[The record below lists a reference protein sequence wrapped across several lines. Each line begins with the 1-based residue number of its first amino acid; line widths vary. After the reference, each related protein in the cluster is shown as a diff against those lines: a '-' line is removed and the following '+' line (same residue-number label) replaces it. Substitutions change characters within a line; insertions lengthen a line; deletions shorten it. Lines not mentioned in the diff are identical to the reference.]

1 MGKNHSLRCHVFMA
15 HRGVVI
21 RAALA
26 EKLGL
31 TVPGGNLVM
40 DVGERFWFEVKKGW
54 MEKEE
59 VQVYQVIFSC

>member
-1 MGKNHSLRCHVFMA
+1 MA